1 MFQFTIIQVDPLI
14 IGLCLKGHLVAKEK
28 GCTFPIKEANT
39 GFNQI
44 TGSLTEM
51 YFDENDNRGSVP

>member
-39 GFNQI
+39 GFN
-44 TGSLTEM
+44 
-51 YFDENDNRGSVP
+51 